1 MKSPI
6 PLPRFSLKTLF
17 IAVLGVAIAI
27 TALKFANP
35 IWASSL
41 FTLLLV
47 VLFAGFLG
55 AVFGRAER
63 RVFCAGLVLSGLG
76 YLMAVYGPWFDSHV
90 SGHLATTH
98 LLGYLHGQFQESVT
112 VPATP
117 APTMGTGSMTIS
129 PGMGGMKGK
138 REAAMGGG
146 MGADMGGMGGM
157 AGGGMGGMA
166 GGGMGGMGGMAGGGG
181 MMPAQSIMM
190 VVGPSR
196 TDLMRV
202 GHSLFGFLLA
212 LMGGALARWIWLK
225 RHEDENQPLR
235 AAANT

>member
-76 YLMAVYGPWFDSHV
+76 YLTAVYGPWFESHV
-90 SGHLATTH
+90 SGHLVTTR
-98 LLGYLHGQFQESVT
+98 LLSYVHSASKKSTFVPVSASTSYSEVARMLRNAGGDVVISNGQV
-112 VPATP
+112 V
-117 APTMGTGSMTIS
+117 MTTN
-129 PGMGGMKGK
+129 P
-138 REAAMGGG
+138 AMGVRVTTRRSHG
-146 MGADMGGMGGM
+146 D
-157 AGGGMGGMA
+157 
-166 GGGMGGMGGMAGGGG
+166 
-181 MMPAQSIMM
+181 I
-190 VVGPSR
+190 
-196 TDLMRV
+196 MRV
-202 GHSLFGFLLA
+202 GHSLFAFLIA
-212 LMGGALARWIWLK
+212 IAGAATTRWIWLSCQQVNAVTELADG
-225 RHEDENQPLR
+225 RRVEPHG
-235 AAANT
+235 